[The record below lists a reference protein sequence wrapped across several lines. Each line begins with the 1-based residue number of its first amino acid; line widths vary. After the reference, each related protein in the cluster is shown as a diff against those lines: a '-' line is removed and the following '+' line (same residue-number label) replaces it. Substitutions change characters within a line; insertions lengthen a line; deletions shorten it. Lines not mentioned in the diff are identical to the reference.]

1 MPKKVRSLLAI
12 PPKHKR
18 VRYIRIRFSII
29 LFFLIVFL
37 GGVAGFFL
45 PFNTLTLDVV
55 EVNQKRNL
63 TDQNRK
69 LLSKIRNMRE
79 SIFTL
84 KRKTDNL
91 TKVKKN
97 IEDLVDID
105 EPVKVSSSSGND
117 LFDEIEVDELLKYVN
132 STESFYREFTE
143 RINKNPVYVTY
154 LPIMKP
160 VSDECVITA
169 RFGKRRDP
177 FTGDI
182 KWHNGVDFSGA
193 RETPVIATASGTV
206 DMVQSHNYWGRRIRI
221 RHRFGF
227 STVYAHLGTVNVH
240 NGKNVKK
247 GDVIATIGISGLT
260 TGPHL
265 HYEIHYRDSSVNP
278 EQYFFPDSL
287 SSVAYLTR

>member
-1 MPKKVRSLLAI
+1 MPKKARFLLAV

-18 VRYIRIRFSII
+18 VRYIRIRFGII
-29 LFFLIVFL
+29 LFFLVVFL

-45 PFNTLTLDVV
+45 PFNILTLDVV

-63 TDQNRK
+63 TEQNRK

-84 KRKTDNL
+84 KRKVDTL

-97 IEDLVDID
+97 IVDLVDID
-105 EPVKVSSSSGND
+105 EKVSESGSAEKTVFNGV
-117 LFDEIEVDELLKYVN
+117 EVDELLRYVTT
-132 STESFYREFTE
+132 TESFYREFLE
-143 RINKNPVYVTY
+143 KIDENPAYFWYIPLV
-154 LPIMKP
+154 KP

-206 DMVQSHNYWGRRIRI
+206 DMVQDHNYWGRRVRI
-221 RHRFGF
+221 QHRFGF
-227 STVYAHLGTVNVH
+227 STVYAHLGTVTVH
-240 NGKNVKK
+240 TGKNVHK

-287 SSVAYLTR
+287 PSVAYVYR